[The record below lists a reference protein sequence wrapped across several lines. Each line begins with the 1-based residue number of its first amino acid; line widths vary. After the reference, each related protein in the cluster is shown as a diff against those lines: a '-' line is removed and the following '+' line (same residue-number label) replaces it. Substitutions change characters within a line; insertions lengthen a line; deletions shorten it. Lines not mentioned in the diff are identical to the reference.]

1 MDLAFPVNQSH
12 NLMCRGDGMEWEADG
27 KILYCSYG
35 GSCTVSYRDERRA
48 MFQTWFQTFLN
59 RS

>member
-1 MDLAFPVNQSH
+1 
-12 NLMCRGDGMEWEADG
+12 MEWEADG